1 MVEKVLYLSQIF
13 EMESLTVLQIFK
25 DSESENQIYSNWAL
39 SLCVCVSVI
48 SITEKQITVE
58 SSNFSILHLYHI
70 QMLLEPFHK
79 DRTKTL
85 CTGAHKRILIH

>member
-1 MVEKVLYLSQIF
+1 MFVPKFDCLITFSYTYMVEKVLYLSQIF

-48 SITEKQITVE
+48 SITQKKNY
-58 SSNFSILHLYHI
+58 SRNFKIGILLFYH
-70 QMLLEPFHK
+70 M
-79 DRTKTL
+79 
-85 CTGAHKRILIH
+85 